1 MSRKEQ
7 AKLTKEKIF
16 NTAVR
21 LINEKGFDRVT
32 VSEICAEAKVAKGT
46 FYVHFQSKEDI
57 IKENYEESMSN
68 YVLGSFDNFILN
80 EYDEF
85 AKNNP
90 EKSIKEKIIKFL
102 LSELLYVNHM
112 GYDLTSR
119 VYITNISDSIKGEN
133 NHFKN
138 RDFLPI
144 FKELLIEGINT
155 GAFNSSMDLDELIFY
170 IESFVRGII
179 STWFLAGGNFDI
191 GEVGEK
197 NIRLLIENL

>member
-102 LSELLYVNHM
+102 LSELLYANHM